1 MHRNPRIRFT
11 AASLCLL
18 IALPAGVRPTAA
30 AETPPLTLER
40 IMADPDWIG
49 NPPENAYWADD
60 GLSLY
65 YERERDGEGKNPKDL
80 YRLDLTGGQTVKIE
94 PADRGTV
101 DAPGG
106 DRSRDRKWKTYARE
120 GDIFLKDLT
129 TGAVHQI
136 TRSAERE
143 GDPHFLADGQ
153 RIAFRRGAAVLVYD
167 PASGLISQPAEIRL
181 DKDPA
186 DKDEPTYL
194 AAEQTRLFD
203 VIRQK
208 QEKEKRDLTEDRARQ
223 KADPTRPPLPWYFG
237 KKVTIEE
244 VRLSPAGN
252 WLAVVTAPKR
262 DDQLKPSKMPGYVT
276 ESGEVETKDV
286 RSKVGTEG
294 PNPHSVTLLDL
305 AKHRRIDLDLSGLPG
320 IKDDPLKSLKD
331 AAKARREAEKAK
343 RKAEASKD
351 ADADEKD
358 KAAQDEKT
366 EKTEKTEKAKDEAT
380 QEEEKGKD
388 KDAKKLAAKAAA
400 KKGTEEDGKGAD
412 KEKEKDKDAKREPRP
427 VEVQALTWSDDG
439 SKLAVMLLSYDNKDR
454 WIATWDAASRKL
466 TPRHRLTDPAW
477 INWDFNVQGWL
488 KDNETLY
495 FLSEEGGWSRL
506 YLLSTKTGKVRPLTP
521 EGHFEVSEP
530 VLSWDGSSIYYQANV
545 QHPGNYDVWRV
556 DVATGKTEQLT
567 HVGGLTK
574 FDLSPSEDRLL
585 LTHSGTTRPDELYVQ
600 NIQNVQNAQS
610 PAEAKPVTQTRTA
623 AFLGEDWS
631 VPEVVP
637 IASTHGAPAPV
648 YARVYTPKGFD
659 AAKKYPA
666 VMFVHGAGYLHNVH
680 FGWSSYFREFMF
692 HTLLTRHGYVVI
704 DMDYRA
710 SAGYGRAWRTAI
722 YRQMGYPELEDLQDG
737 VAWLVAHK
745 NVDAQR
751 VGVYGG
757 SYGGFMTY
765 MALFRAPDLFAAG
778 AALRPVSDWTYY
790 NDQYTSGILNRP
802 EDDPDS
808 YTKSSPIEYVAGLSK
823 PLLIC
828 DGMQDDN
835 VFFQDNVRLVQ
846 RLIELKKENF
856 EIAIY
861 PVESHGFVQPTSW
874 LDEYRRIFKLFERYL
889 K

>member
-1 MHRNPRIRFT
+1 MTRNPRLRFT

-18 IALPAGVRPTAA
+18 IALPAGVMPATAA
-30 AETPPLTLER
+30 NTEAAPPLTLER

-60 GLSLY
+60 GRSLY
-65 YERERDGEGKNPKDL
+65 YERERDGEGRNPRDL
-80 YRLDLTGGQTVKIE
+80 YRLDLASGQTVKIE
-94 PADRGTV
+94 PADRGKV

-120 GDIFLKDLT
+120 GDVFLKDLT
-129 TGAVHQI
+129 TGAIRQI
-136 TRSAERE
+136 TRTAERE
-143 GDPHFLADGQ
+143 SDPHFLADG
-153 RIAFRRGAAVLVYD
+153 RRVAFRRAAAVFVYD

-186 DKDEPTYL
+186 DKDDPTDL

-208 QEKEKRDLTEDRARQ
+208 QEKEKRDLAEDRARQ
-223 KADPTRPPLPWYFG
+223 KADPTRPSLAWYFG
-237 KKVTIEE
+237 KKVTVEE
-244 VRLSPAGN
+244 ARLSPAGD
-252 WLAVVTAPKR
+252 WLAVVTVPKR
-262 DDQLKPSKMPGYVT
+262 DDQLKPSKMPSYVT
-276 ESGEVETKDV
+276 ETGEVESKDV
-286 RSKVGTEG
+286 RSKVGAEG
-294 PNPHSVTLLDL
+294 PAPHSLTLLDL
-305 AKHRRIDLDLSGLPG
+305 AKHKRIDLDLGVLPG
-320 IKDDPLKSLKD
+320 IKDDPLKPLKD

-343 RKAEASKD
+343 RKAESKD
-351 ADADEKD
+351 AGAQDDEKD
-358 KAAQDEKT
+358 KTANDEKG
-366 EKTEKTEKAKDEAT
+366 KDEAT

-388 KDAKKLAAKAAA
+388 KDAKKLAAKAAE
-400 KKGTEEDGKGAD
+400 KKDQDKDDKDTDKG
-412 KEKEKDKDAKREPRP
+412 KEKDKKREPRP
-427 VEVQALTWSDDG
+427 VDVQALTWSDDG
-439 SKLAVMLLSYDNKDR
+439 SKLAVMLHSYDNKDR
-454 WIATWDAASRKL
+454 WIATWEAGSRKL

-488 KDNETLY
+488 RDNETIY

-506 YLLSTKTGKVRPLTP
+506 YLLSTKTGKIRPLTP
-521 EGHFEVSEP
+521 EGHFEVGEP
-530 VLSWDGSSIYYQANV
+530 VRSWDGSAIYYQANV

-556 DVATGKTEQLT
+556 DVATGKAEQLT
-567 HVGGLTK
+567 HLGGLTS
-574 FDLSPSEDRLL
+574 FDLSPNEDRLL
-585 LTHSGTTRPDELYVQ
+585 LTHSGTARPDELYVQ
-600 NIQNVQNAQS
+600 NLQAG
-610 PAEAKPVTQTRTA
+610 AEAKPVTQTRTA
-623 AFLGEDWS
+623 EFLAEDWAL
-631 VPEVVP
+631 PEVVP

-648 YARVYTPKGFD
+648 YARVYTPKDFD

-745 NVDAQR
+745 SVDAR
-751 VGVYGG
+751 RAGVYGG

-790 NDQYTSGILNRP
+790 NDEYTSGILNRP

-808 YTKSSPIEYVAGLSK
+808 YTKSSPIEYVAGLK
-823 PLLIC
+823 NPLLIC